1 MAIVL
6 QDRQR
11 PGEVLLAFASLVDHG
26 VTSLRVAAAYT
37 TARGCR
43 RLLSLLEDKL
53 GEDRWKEIPK
63 QFITSFD
70 FGITDPDAVE
80 LLAAVPNCSVF
91 VADTGALA
99 GAALRPGVS
108 FHPKLYVLDKGAR
121 RALMAGSANLTETAF
136 TVNTEVVYTSEDE
149 DPAAVD
155 GIWDALRAQAI
166 PADGGLLTQYRERRE
181 ALKRERAAAVVERD
195 ERPPLVKIPKPGALP
210 VFREAIAGGGLDPS
224 AFDRFWI
231 EAGTMSSSAAH
242 HQLEL
247 PRGANRFF
255 GYEFED
261 YDGSQRDIA
270 DLTLTIA
277 GRTWDDRKLAWHGG
291 NMMERINLPTKKQG
305 GLEYRGSA
313 ILFARRA
320 TGFELFVVPWDD
332 PAAVSWREASAGA
345 RRIYKLGQNSTRVC
359 GLF

>member
-6 QDRQR
+6 QDRQH
-11 PGEVLLAFASLVDHG
+11 PGEVLLAFASLVDRS

-53 GEDRWKEIPK
+53 GEDSWKAIPK

-99 GAALRPGVS
+99 RAALRPGVS

-149 DPAAVD
+149 DPASVD
-155 GIWDALRAQAI
+155 GMWDALRAQAI
-166 PADGGLLTQYRERRE
+166 PADGDLLTQYRERRE
-181 ALKRERAAAVVERD
+181 ALKKERANTVVERD
-195 ERPPLVKIPKPGALP
+195 ERPPVIKIPTPGALP
-210 VFREAIAGGGLDPS
+210 VFGEAIAGGDLDPS
-224 AFDRFWI
+224 AFARFWI
-231 EAGTMSSSAAH
+231 EAGAMSSGGSFN
-242 HQLEL
+242 QLEL

-261 YDGSQRDIA
+261 YDSPHEVIDY
-270 DLTLTIA
+270 LTLTIA
-277 GRTWDDRKLAWHGG
+277 GRAWDDRKLTWHGN
-291 NMMERINLPTKKQG
+291 NMMERINLPTYKQG
-305 GLEYRGSA
+305 GFEYRGSA
-313 ILFARRA
+313 ILFARHA
-320 TGFELFVVPWDD
+320 TGFELFVVAWDD
-332 PAAVSWREASAGA
+332 PAAVSWREASADA

>member
-1 MAIVL
+1 MSIVL
-6 QDRQR
+6 QDRQH

-26 VTSLRVAAAYT
+26 VTSLRVAVAYT
-37 TARGCR
+37 SVRGCR
-43 RLLSLLEDKL
+43 RLISLLADKL
-53 GEDRWKEIPK
+53 GENRWREMPK

-91 VADTGALA
+91 LADTGALA
-99 GAALRPGVS
+99 RAGLRPGVS

-149 DPAAVD
+149 DPASID
-155 GIWDALRAQAI
+155 GMWDALRAQAV
-166 PADGGLLTQYRERRE
+166 PLDGDLISQYRERRE
-181 ALKRERAAAVVERD
+181 ALKRERADTAVERD
-195 ERPPLVKIPKPGALP
+195 ERPPVSKIPKPGALP
-210 VFREAIAGGGLDPS
+210 VFREAIADGDLDPS

-231 EAGTMSSSAAH
+231 EAGTMSSSASY

-255 GYEFED
+255 GYAFDD
-261 YDGSQRDIA
+261 YDSPHEVID

-277 GRTWDDRKLAWHGG
+277 GRTWDDRRLAWHGN
-291 NMMERINLPTKKQG
+291 NMMERINLPTRTQG

-320 TGFELFVVPWDD
+320 RGFELFVVPWDD
-332 PAAVSWREASAGA
+332 PAAVSWREASAAAG
-345 RRIYKLGQNSTRVC
+345 RLYKLGQNSTRTC